1 MINRRFSLQKRKL
14 QEIELRAQRDCLE
27 LLVERRTS
35 ELLAVNQSM
44 VAMNEELTAMN
55 EEMTAMNEELLQ
67 ANLLLQHEVEL
78 RAEKEKALRRREK
91 QYRAATRLLIQPSS
105 KGPERLVQILQDA
118 LGLLGSPSGFIGLFD
133 AARQFMVRQHV
144 IGPVDFGSMESQPV
158 NAGMVGQVWKTC
170 EAYYIEDYRDFSRRL
185 SHRNLDRL
193 TTILMVPLKQG
204 DEVRGILAAHWL
216 DELHPLVQEDID
228 VFQQYA
234 DFVSVALERLDNYA
248 EMKYLA
254 YHDSLTGMANRASL
268 NLWLEQELGKTRQ
281 GQAGGGLFFIDL
293 DELKI
298 VNDTFGHSLGD
309 DMILAAG
316 NNIRRVVG
324 ADAFCA
330 RIGGDEF
337 IVVLPGITAREMIAE
352 QARQLVQALS
362 SDYVI
367 AGEKIP
373 MSASLGIVCYPAD
386 GTTVD
391 EIMKNADRAM
401 YAAKAC
407 GRNCWRHY
415 EPCLH
420 TEEYENMI
428 LINGLRRAM
437 ERNEFCLHYQ
447 QILRLSDRKIVGFEA
462 LLRWNSKEHGSVSP
476 ARFIPLAEKSG
487 LIVLIGRWVLN
498 EACMFARD
506 LADRGRSDLHIAVNI
521 SPRQLA
527 ESDFICSV
535 QRVLTCTGIAASQ
548 LAIEVTESIL
558 IESMDESIAKLKE
571 LCRCGINIALDDFGT
586 GYSSLTYLRQLPVH
600 TLKLDKSFIDC
611 ISEDRTQAE
620 LVSYIIDMAHSL
632 KLVVVAE
639 GVEDPAQVELLG
651 QYGCDYIQG
660 FVFSRPEPTETI
672 ITLLECEN

>member
-1 MINRRFSLQKRKL
+1 MIKRRSSLHKREL
-14 QEIELRAQRDCLE
+14 QESELRVQRDCLE
-27 LLVERRTS
+27 ILVERRTS

-44 VAMNEELTAMN
+44 TAMNEELTAMN
-55 EEMTAMNEELLQ
+55 EEMAAMNEELLQ
-67 ANLLLQHEVEL
+67 TNLLLQQEVEL
-78 RAEKEKALRRREK
+78 RTNKEQALRRREQ
-91 QYRAATRLLIQPSS
+91 QYRAATRLLVQPAS
-105 KGPERLVQILQDA
+105 KAPERLVQILQDA
-118 LGLLGSPSGFIGLFD
+118 LDLLGSPSGFIGRFD
-133 AARQFMVRQHV
+133 PVQQVMVRQHV
-144 IGPVDFGSMESQPV
+144 LGPVDFGSMESQSM
-158 NAGMVGQVWKTC
+158 NDGMVGQVWKTG

-193 TTILMVPLKQG
+193 TTILMVPLKLG

-234 DFVSVALERLDNYA
+234 DLVSVALDRLDNYA

-254 YHDSLTGMANRASL
+254 YYDTLTGMANRASL
-268 NLWLEQELGKTRQ
+268 NLWLEQELGKARQ
-281 GQAGGGLFFIDL
+281 GKAGGGLFFIDL

-309 DMILAAG
+309 DMILTAG

-324 ADAFCA
+324 AEAFCA

-337 IVVLPGITAREMIAE
+337 IVVMSGIIDRGRLAE
-352 QARQLVQALS
+352 QADQLVKALS
-362 SDYVI
+362 MDYVF
-367 AGEKIP
+367 AGEQIP
-373 MSASLGIVCYPAD
+373 MSASLGIVCYPDD

-415 EPCLH
+415 EPCLL

-428 LINGLRRAM
+428 LINGLRHAM
-437 ERNEFCLHYQ
+437 ERSEFCLHYQ
-447 QILRLSDRKIVGFEA
+447 PVLRLSDRKIVALEA
-462 LLRWNSKEHGSVSP
+462 LLRWNSKEHGAVSP

-487 LIVLIGRWVLN
+487 LIVPIGRWVLN
-498 EACMFARD
+498 EACLFARE
-506 LADRGRSDLHIAVNI
+506 LADLGRGGLHIAVNI

-527 ESDFICSV
+527 ESDFIGCV
-535 QRVLTCTGIAASQ
+535 QRVLLCAGIAASQ
-548 LAIEVTESIL
+548 LELEVTESIL
-558 IESMDESIAKLKE
+558 IESMEESIAKLKE
-571 LCRCGINIALDDFGT
+571 LCRSGINIALDDFGT
-586 GYSSLTYLRQLPVH
+586 GYSSLTYLRQLPVN

-611 ISEDRTQAE
+611 IAEDRTQAE

-639 GVEDPAQVELLG
+639 GVEDPAQVELLS
-651 QYGCDYIQG
+651 QYKCDYIQG
-660 FVFSRPEPTETI
+660 YVFSRPEPAGTI
-672 ITLLECEN
+672 LTLLEREK